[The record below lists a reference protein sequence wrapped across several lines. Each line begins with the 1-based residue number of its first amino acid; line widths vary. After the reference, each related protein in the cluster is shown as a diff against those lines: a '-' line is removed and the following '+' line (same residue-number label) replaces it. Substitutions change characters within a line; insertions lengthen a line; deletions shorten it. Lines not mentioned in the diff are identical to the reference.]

1 MRKGRKQL
9 RAHRVLGR
17 CGSKQEGCSYKHKSF
32 MPMTHRRSNCSANS
46 QMQPLLTAF
55 WPTVA
60 YHSCLKCSKLSAN
73 SNTHGSLHTWITSTA
88 CYHAE
93 LRDHISTFR
102 TVIVEQV
109 QELTGC
115 HSWDVLSLRLQ
126 REGKDPS
133 KHGQNT
139 TDAVKQALEG
149 KLFVTELCS
158 PNNRDV
164 SNPMHGFVDA
174 PKALC
179 SYG

>member
-1 MRKGRKQL
+1 
-9 RAHRVLGR
+9 
-17 CGSKQEGCSYKHKSF
+17 
-32 MPMTHRRSNCSANS
+32 MTHRRSNCSANS